1 MDNNFTRILNNFESL
16 NSLEFRTNIERYI
29 SYVESGEKTM
39 IDALY
44 ELTELEMDLRTKR
57 AMNACVKVA
66 NFPFI
71 KRLSDFDFSFQPSIN
86 KEQIMNFKYLQF
98 LEKKKILYL

>member
-1 MDNNFTRILNNFESL
+1 
-16 NSLEFRTNIERYI
+16 
-29 SYVESGEKTM
+29 
-39 IDALY
+39 
-44 ELTELEMDLRTKR
+44 MDLRAKR

-66 NFPFI
+66 KFPFI

-86 KEQIMNFKYLQF
+86 KEQIMNLKYLQF

>member
-16 NSLEFRTNIERYI
+16 NLLEFRTNIERYI

-44 ELTELEMDLRTKR
+44 
-57 AMNACVKVA
+57 
-66 NFPFI
+66 
-71 KRLSDFDFSFQPSIN
+71 
-86 KEQIMNFKYLQF
+86 
-98 LEKKKILYL
+98 

>member
-16 NSLEFRTNIERYI
+16 NLLEFRTNIERYI

-44 ELTELEMDLRTKR
+44 ELTELEMDLRAKR

-71 KRLSDFDFSFQPSIN
+71 KKLSDFDFSFQPSIN
-86 KEQIMNFKYLQF
+86 KEQIINFKYLQL